1 MPKQQELTWDEVS
14 TLIASEGSSE
24 HIGARMRLWREARGW
39 SLERLATEMNRA
51 PLNAGMNASSLWKI
65 ENHGKGGRR
74 SISIDEAIT
83 ISRVFEKSLAEVLLP
98 ENALLNV
105 SGWQAV
111 IEAAEALN
119 QVRAAWGAYA
129 QALRVAQAAVEQSD
143 ELKQRAVEAKSA
155 EIERFAASHRK
166 SWERHKIRLM
176 QAGADPTD
184 ADFDAF
190 VGDLETTPFIAAL
203 DDVLTNR
210 EPDEAG
216 WANGRSATPIEQSE
230 ENDDEATH

>member
-14 TLIASEGSSE
+14 TLIASEGSGE

-39 SLERLATEMNRA
+39 SLERLATEMNKA

-83 ISRVFEKSLAEVLLP
+83 ISRVFDKSLAEVLLP
-98 ENALLNV
+98 DNALLNV

-119 QVRAAWGAYA
+119 RVRAAWDDYKSALLSA
-129 QALRVAQAAVEQSD
+129 QSAVEQSP
-143 ELKQRAVEAKSA
+143 ELRDRTERAHAQELEQFV
-155 EIERFAASHRK
+155 ASHKRTWK
-166 SWERHKIRLM
+166 AHRVRMVENGYDM
-176 QAGADPTD
+176 PADEEFE
-184 ADFDAF
+184 AYA
-190 VGDLETTPFIAAL
+190 LAQETTPLIATL
-203 DDVLTNR
+203 EDVLEDRLPTQ
-210 EPDEAG
+210 DG
-216 WANGRSATPIEQSE
+216 WAIGRLVTPRTKHTEGDT
-230 ENDDEATH
+230 NA